1 MREEQVKI
9 LVVDDEE
16 GVRHLLQR
24 ILQER
29 GYEVITAADG
39 EEALYVVSQG
49 EADVVLLDIK
59 MPGMSGM
66 EVLDELAA
74 QYPDVCVVMVTAVAD
89 TETAVSALKRGAYDY
104 ITKPFNRDS
113 VLQKVQEAIQRWS
126 QRLQDKRRYLQL
138 KESFTE
144 QTKRM
149 QEQFAELVN
158 SLAREHRLLHELA
171 ARQGKAGK
179 ALLSELPEEL
189 QEPMASVEE
198 FRNALLRILKKG

>member
-1 MREEQVKI
+1 MKEEQVRI

-16 GVRHLLQR
+16 GVRNLLQR

-29 GYEVITAADG
+29 GYDVLTAADG

-59 MPGMSGM
+59 MPGMSGL

-74 QYPDVCVVMVTAVAD
+74 QYPDTCVVMVTAVAD

-113 VLQKVQEAIQRWS
+113 VIQKVQEAIQKWS

-179 ALLSELPEEL
+179 ALLSELPQEL